1 MNSLPGRENLHYLK
15 EWFAEFTETAD
26 SDDDALCRNFD
37 IKREHTRRVT
47 EEIVTLGTRLG
58 LTEEELILAEI
69 IALLHDTGRFQ
80 QYRRYN
86 TFSDAKSENHA
97 ELGIRIIE
105 KQDLLKDIDPAA
117 GQLIKC
123 SIRYHNRPSLPADE
137 SASCL
142 FWSKLI
148 RDADKLDILRVIT
161 GYYHRADQEQNV
173 ALELEL
179 PDTPGISEAVYS
191 SLMRQEIVNI
201 RDVRNLNDIKLLQA
215 GWVYDINFIPALE
228 EIAKRNY
235 TCLLK
240 SALPAMPEVEEI
252 FDAVSSFID
261 NRLQSEITTQ
271 MA

>member
-1 MNSLPGRENLHYLK
+1 MDQLPGRENLHYLK
-15 EWFAEFTETAD
+15 KWFTAFTKTTD

-47 EEIVTLGTRLG
+47 GEIMSLGTRLG

-69 IALLHDTGRFQ
+69 IALLHDTGRFE
-80 QYRRYN
+80 QYRKYN

-105 KQDLLKDIDPAA
+105 KHNLLKDISPEAA
-117 GQLIKC
+117 RLIIGA
-123 SIRYHNRPSLPADE
+123 IRYHNRPLLPAE
-137 SASCL
+137 EAGSCL
-142 FWSKLI
+142 FWSRLI

-161 GYYHRADQEQNV
+161 SYYHRTDEEQNV

-179 PDTPGISEAVYS
+179 PDTTGISDAVYN

-215 GWVYDINFIPALE
+215 GWVYDINFLPALE
-228 EIAKRNY
+228 EIKKRNY
-235 TCLLK
+235 TGLLK
-240 SALPAMPEVEEI
+240 SALPSMPEVDEI
-252 FDAVSSFID
+252 FDAVETFMD
-261 NRLQSEITTQ
+261 KRLLSQK
-271 MA
+271 